1 MKRANW
7 FSNLYV
13 KYGILWIIWLVVQ
26 DYGYGEL
33 VKLPST
39 ASYADFI
46 VNTVIKLI
54 IWGGLVI
61 WWLVIER
68 KRLWLRW
75 QHLYNG
81 NFPRLFWIL
90 LIVFIAYLF
99 GISLYEHHMLYISPD
114 LFTREH
120 HGFIGVTIIAG
131 LAEELVFRGFFMN
144 RLLDRYSLMT
154 ANIIQSI
161 LFLGIHF
168 PIYFADHLSLMG
180 WLNNGFT
187 VLPLGLIFGWIFYR
201 SKNLWPSTI
210 LHCVW
215 DSMMFIL

>member
-75 QHLYNG
+75 QA
-81 NFPRLFWIL
+81 F
-90 LIVFIAYLF
+90 V
-99 GISLYEHHMLYISPD
+99 
-114 LFTREH
+114 
-120 HGFIGVTIIAG
+120 
-131 LAEELVFRGFFMN
+131 
-144 RLLDRYSLMT
+144 
-154 ANIIQSI
+154 
-161 LFLGIHF
+161 
-168 PIYFADHLSLMG
+168 
-180 WLNNGFT
+180 
-187 VLPLGLIFGWIFYR
+187 
-201 SKNLWPSTI
+201 
-210 LHCVW
+210 
-215 DSMMFIL
+215 